1 MTDRTEQT
9 RRTVEGFYAA
19 LRAGDTSQPPPVHD
33 DLVIYE
39 PATLPHGGTYRGLA
53 QVQQGLLPRLAQVF
67 DLSQLTVLELVADGD
82 NAVGTLRAP
91 VAGRDAVLLLSEHHR
106 LEGGRIK
113 EIRVFVY
120 DAPGAPVHSLF
131 PAA

>member
-1 MTDRTEQT
+1 
-9 RRTVEGFYAA
+9 
-19 LRAGDTSQPPPVHD
+19 
-33 DLVIYE
+33 
-39 PATLPHGGTYRGLA
+39 
-53 QVQQGLLPRLAQVF
+53 
-67 DLSQLTVLELVADGD
+67 
-82 NAVGTLRAP
+82 
-91 VAGRDAVLLLSEHHR
+91 VLLLSEHHR